1 VSNVVSALLLLVCRL
16 QIPNGLGRRTVVA
29 VCLLQQTIRRGS
41 QVAVA
46 GHTYLACQKSKVLML
61 YIYIYCGFTSLFWF
75 LVSGN
80 HAIAFFFEEINHAI
94 ACNPELNLLV
104 PNKLGGMDFL
114 DGKL

>member
-80 HAIAFFFEEINHAI
+80 HAIAFFLRKLITLLHATQ
-94 ACNPELNLLV
+94 N
-104 PNKLGGMDFL
+104 
-114 DGKL
+114 

>member
-61 YIYIYCGFTSLFWF
+61 YIYILWIHIPF
-75 LVSGN
+75 LVLGFWEPRYC
-80 HAIAFFFEEINHAI
+80 IFFEEINHAI